1 MIFTMSVLRKRKTGA
16 VRRALI
22 RPTHRYGAVADYRQ
36 LHDQTTL
43 RSLPEIRQHPMVI
56 LSAIGIRSCE
66 KGLRTTPK
74 EAVMLERTFEFLF
87 ALALVAPPAT
97 VIISVLL
104 LAWPRHRVHA
114 VDHTVRT
121 TSHA

>member
-1 MIFTMSVLRKRKTGA
+1 
-16 VRRALI
+16 
-22 RPTHRYGAVADYRQ
+22 
-36 LHDQTTL
+36 
-43 RSLPEIRQHPMVI
+43 
-56 LSAIGIRSCE
+56 
-66 KGLRTTPK
+66 
-74 EAVMLERTFEFLF
+74 MLERTFEFLF

-97 VIISVLL
+97 VIISVML